1 MRYYFKTILITAVF
15 IFSHSCQSPSANTVK
30 QMVYEGV
37 DQMVDEAISTV
48 KSITVEEFKKLVDA
62 QDMYYL
68 IDVRTEAE
76 HDLGYIPGTI
86 NIPRGL
92 LEFWIE
98 KEAFWEDE
106 GLYAPLKEDKL
117 IVYCKSGRRSAL
129 SVQTLEKMGFTEVY
143 SLEGGFNDWKSKY
156 PEDVQDNQP
165 AVTLPQGAA
174 VAAPESAGGC

>member
-1 MRYYFKTILITAVF
+1 MRYYTKTILFTA
-15 IFSHSCQSPSANTVK
+15 IFLFSYSCQNPSASVK
-30 QMVYEGV
+30 QLVYEGV
-37 DQMVDEAISTV
+37 DQMVEEAIATV
-48 KSITVEEFKKLVDA
+48 KTISVEEFKTMVQA
-62 QDMYYL
+62 EDMYYL

-106 GLYAPLKEDKL
+106 GLYSPLKEDKL
-117 IVYCKSGRRSAL
+117 IVYCKSGKRSAL
-129 SVQTLEKMGFTEVY
+129 STQALEKLGFTEVY
-143 SLEGGFNDWKSKY
+143 SMEGGFNLWKTTF
-156 PEDVQDNQP
+156 PEEIQDNKP

-174 VAAPESAGGC
+174 VAVPESAGGC